1 MEEST
6 RKTIAPMSPRRSFTK
21 EFKLKAIRF
30 LYDTGKIITQTT
42 NKFKID
48 RKQIRNWVER
58 EEQIHLQNR
67 K

>member
-1 MEEST
+1 
-6 RKTIAPMSPRRSFTK
+6 MSPRRSFTK